1 MQLQFTNNHIFFV
14 LDTIWPGLDYK
25 FKYAINK
32 LIAANP
38 ADDYVQTIEISEDIL
53 IQIFSTVTVLPEGV
67 AAFINQEMLTELVG
81 QIQPLANLAAVQA
94 DTEAPNEAARIMI
107 AINEIDVA
115 NKAVKAAKILN
126 GKNQILSGR

>member
-1 MQLQFTNNHIFFV
+1 MTLQFTNNHIFFA

-25 FKYAINK
+25 FKYAMNQ
-32 LIAANP
+32 LIVANP

-81 QIQPLANLAAVQA
+81 QIQPQANLEAVQA
-94 DTEAPNEAARIMI
+94 GTEAPNEAARIMI

-115 NKAVKAAKILN
+115 NKAIKAAKIAN
-126 GKNQILSGR
+126 GKNQILA